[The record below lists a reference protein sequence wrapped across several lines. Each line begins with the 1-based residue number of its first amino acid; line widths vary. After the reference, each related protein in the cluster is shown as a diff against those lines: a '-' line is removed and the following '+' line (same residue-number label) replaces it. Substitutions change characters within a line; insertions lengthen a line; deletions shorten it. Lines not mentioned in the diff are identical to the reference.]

1 VTSPGP
7 EDAIGDARRGLAWS
21 AYDPIEGRLDSDDP
35 LGFAAG
41 AQRLADLLLPGLTV
55 RTVRLTYYGMVC
67 AGLRLVEH
75 APDDAERRRR
85 FQVWERL
92 WMLARVS
99 TGRVGGLLGSEGA
112 GRHLHSATP
121 ERLDSRA
128 YVLLQ
133 RQAFLGALGSYSTSL
148 EALGLKRSG
157 SLILTEDG
165 RTLGKD
171 AMKAA
176 SSKFF
181 ANLTDEATRSIQKE
195 RDTVR
200 NSPRWGA
207 SHDTL
212 AEVGEPNDA
221 IRRNLAGR
229 LFDRRTVRGRA
240 IRHALPAVREAVLPD
255 LDGLRSLSRAS
266 GDDCD
271 LAARAKQALAIE
283 RVTCAAN
290 FALERMLA
298 AAVSAGG
305 AIPVN
310 DATDAEP
317 RWREIEQ
324 LVREAAAHAEAV
336 LATAPGF
343 ANEHATAAAFADLE
357 GPTLVRELM
366 VHHERV
372 MQGRRARKWGLL
384 DGQEIHALRLQDPPA
399 EPARIRHTYRFGSA
413 RALAE
418 QCGLGV

>member
-1 VTSPGP
+1 MTSPVP

-21 AYDPIEGRLDSDDP
+21 AYDPTEGRLDSDDP

-41 AQRLADLLLPGLTV
+41 AQRLADVLLPGLTV

-67 AGLRLVEH
+67 AGLRLVED

-85 FQVWERL
+85 FLVWERL

-121 ERLDSRA
+121 ERLDGRA

-148 EALGLKRSG
+148 EALGLKRTG

-171 AMKAA
+171 ALKAV

-181 ANLTDEATRSIQKE
+181 GNLEREATRSIEKE

-200 NSPRWGA
+200 LSLRWGV

-212 AEVGEPNDA
+212 SRVGDPDDL
-221 IRRNLAGR
+221 IRRRLAGR

-240 IRHALPAVREAVLPD
+240 IRRALPAIRHAALPD
-255 LDGLRSLSRAS
+255 LEGLRALSRAS
-266 GDDCD
+266 GRDSD
-271 LAARAKQALAIE
+271 LAVHAKQALAIE

-290 FALERMLA
+290 FVLERVLA

-305 AIPVN
+305 AIRISDVP
-310 DATDAEP
+310 DADP
-317 RWREIEQ
+317 RWSEIEP
-324 LVREAAAHAEAV
+324 LVREAAAHAESV
-336 LATAPGF
+336 LATAAGF
-343 ANEHATAAAFADLE
+343 ADERATAAAFADLH
-357 GPTLVRELM
+357 GPTLVRELI

-372 MQGRRARKWGLL
+372 MLGRRARKWALL
-384 DGQEIHALRLQDPPA
+384 DGQEIHALRLQDPPT
-399 EPARIRHTYRFGSA
+399 EPAPIRHAYRFGSA
-413 RALAE
+413 RTLAKE
-418 QCGLGV
+418 CGLAG